1 MQKLNNQTSMG
12 NITKNVTYQ
21 AFIAGKVPKELAKS
35 AAEET
40 ARNSRDFSD
49 LKKSVAGLDESV
61 TELRQE
67 IKDSADQLRQEIK
80 DSEAETRRELKEFL
94 HKEIAGLESVLA
106 AKIAE
111 IHRDILKEIL
121 ETRAAMAG
129 NTRNKMAEIH
139 RDILKEILENRAA
152 MAWQENGGN
161 TQRHP
166 KGNLRNQSRHGR
178 NEAQN
183 NQHRRRG

>member
-40 ARNSRDFSD
+40 VRNSRDFSD

-61 TELRQE
+61 TE
-67 IKDSADQLRQEIK
+67 LRQEIK

-121 ETRAAMAG
+121 ETRAAMAELETKMS
-129 NTRNKMAEIH
+129 NLETKMAEIH
-139 RDILKEILENRAA
+139 RDILKEILETRAA
-152 MAWQENGGN
+152 MAEMKLKIISTVVGASGIIL
-161 TQRHP
+161 T
-166 KGNLRNQSRHGR
+166 GMAVAIAISRLVLFPL
-178 NEAQN
+178 
-183 NQHRRRG
+183 

>member
-67 IKDSADQLRQEIK
+67 IKDS
-80 DSEAETRRELKEFL
+80 EAETRRELKEFL

-121 ETRAAMAG
+121 ETRAAMAETKMS
-129 NTRNKMAEIH
+129 NLETKMAEIH
-139 RDILKEILENRAA
+139 RDILKEILENRAV
-152 MAWQENGGN
+152 MAGLE
-161 TQRHP
+161 TKMAEHET
-166 KGNLRNQSRHGR
+166 KS
-178 NEAQN
+178 
-183 NQHRRRG
+183 

>member
-1 MQKLNNQTSMG
+1 MQKLNNQTSME

-35 AAEET
+35 AAQET

-61 TELRQE
+61 TEVRQEIKDSADQLRQE

-94 HKEIAGLESVLA
+94 HKEMAVLESVLA
-106 AKIAE
+106 AKMAE

-121 ETRAAMAG
+121 ETRAAMAELE
-129 NTRNKMAEIH
+129 TKMAEMKLKIISTVVGASGI
-139 RDILKEILENRAA
+139 ILTG
-152 MAWQENGGN
+152 MAVAIAI
-161 TQRHP
+161 
-166 KGNLRNQSRHGR
+166 SRFVLFPL
-178 NEAQN
+178 
-183 NQHRRRG
+183 